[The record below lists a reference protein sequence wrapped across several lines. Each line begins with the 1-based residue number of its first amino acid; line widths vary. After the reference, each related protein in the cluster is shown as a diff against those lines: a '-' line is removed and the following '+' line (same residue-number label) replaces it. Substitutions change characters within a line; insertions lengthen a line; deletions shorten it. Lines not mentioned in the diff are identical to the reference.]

1 MGIENARRFGA
12 DSVSLGVQESLIVV
26 VVVVVTAAVAVVVVD
41 AVVVAVV
48 AVVVFGAASLRVRTS
63 ALVQAPKVRRTAAPA
78 VHCARG
84 CDSHACA
91 ER

>member
-12 DSVSLGVQESLIVV
+12 DSVSLGVQESLIV